1 MAVAILAMPARAL
14 ADTVTIGQSDFDNA
28 GGHLELTSADDRTY
42 VLSENVVGS
51 IDMYVTV
58 ADAKLTLDLNSHT
71 LRCPASADR
80 IAISIIVPK
89 ESGNLFHIKDGAVIQ
104 ESDKV
109 AIRTENKGLVNRET
123 RLENLDVTAVN
134 HACVSQESTGS
145 VTIIGGSYTTLNTG
159 DNNACVLYNG
169 STKMSIGGGTRVTLK
184 GGGDTILGTEW
195 PYADGI
201 FLKDCSF
208 SQSPRVEGIYTDRS
222 QAFYKAA
229 GDDAYWEVV
238 PKNEELLCRDDC
250 NYYVKRVVMWSVF
263 DMPYY
268 YYYFEDKDEAA
279 AFKEKYSDV
288 FSNLY
293 TLIFTFSFNPDNGD
307 LPTKLT
313 VHYGDVVSRGSFD
326 GGNDPVH
333 DPYVFQGWKKDG
345 KDDYDFSSKVTGNV
359 TVNASWGVPAASIN
373 GKGYLTLEE
382 AVEAASSGSTIVLFR
397 DITRTERLNITD
409 KGGIRLDLNGKTMTY
424 SGSGAAIVVENTA
437 LTISDSDESDGGQIN
452 GASGCIQLNSG
463 VLSIEGGTY
472 TSNSV
477 AIAALDGSLS
487 ISGGT
492 VQSSSVDYDVT
503 LTDAVGTVS
512 GGYIKGYVRV
522 NSDSDLRVTGGSFGT
537 DTNRPSVPKGYHM
550 LKGSDGRYTVAAH
563 TWPNSYT
570 YNGNGTHSR
579 TCTAEGCNETDTAQC
594 WGTTATCVKGRVCY
608 TCGGEYTE
616 PDSDNHVSA
625 ANEWTT
631 DALKHWHKCTACGEV
646 YPGTEADHTFTW
658 VTDIEPTVSA
668 PGREHEECSVCGYKN
683 GNERAIPQL
692 DGDAPAISGLTEGVA
707 YDGATTFT
715 VTDPD
720 GDLVSVVAGGQTLT
734 PGEDR
739 KTYTLPNLGENIEV
753 VAADANGNTT
763 SVTVSSYAD
772 HDWTAWTSLGGT
784 HERTCKHDGCTV
796 KVQRGT
802 CTGGEATCSAKAVCE
817 TCQGEYGDVDRSNH
831 VAASEDWAT
840 SATRHWHKCTA
851 CGEVYPG
858 TEADHTFT
866 WVVDIEPTVT
876 TEGSEHEECSTCHY
890 KSGRTHVIPKY
901 AGEAPVITG
910 LTEGLAYDGVTTFT
924 VTDADGDLVSVT
936 ANGESLAVGD
946 DGSYTLP
953 NLGENIEVVATDA
966 NGNTTKVIV
975 SSYDDHNWSNWVHL
989 GDGTH
994 ERTCRHSGCAVKT
1007 EQGVCTGGE
1016 ATCSAGAKC
1025 EVCGYT
1031 YTDVDPENH
1040 VSVSEDWKH
1049 DDDAHWHVCNDCG
1062 AVLNKSEHVFED
1074 RSDDDYTWRECTT
1087 CGFIKDKTQKPDSGD
1102 DDDDG
1107 KGDDEDDKGKDDQ
1120 DGGSDEPDSG
1130 SDSKKVSPAKGDTL
1144 PATGDPSICAFGLV
1158 LAGAAVTAAGAY
1170 RRKR

>member
-1 MAVAILAMPARAL
+1 MAIAFLAMPSRAL
-14 ADTVTIGQSDFDNA
+14 ADTVEINQANFTNA
-28 GGHLELTSADDRTY
+28 GGHLTLTSSGERTY
-42 VLSENVVGS
+42 KLTGDVMMGS
-51 IDMYVTV
+51 VDMYVTEEN
-58 ADAKLTLDLNSHT
+58 AKLTLDLNGHILKCT
-71 LRCPASADR
+71 AGLDR
-80 IAISIIVPK
+80 IAINITAPSNVGGFITVTN
-89 ESGNLFHIKDGAVIQ
+89 GTVVQ
-104 ESDKV
+104 ESAKA
-109 AIRTENKGLVNRET
+109 AIRTENVHFQPRTYLQGLT
-123 RLENLDVTAVN
+123 VTATN
-134 HACVSQESTGS
+134 QHCVEQAGTASLD
-145 VTIIGGSYTTLNTG
+145 IIGGSYTTTNTG
-159 DNNACVLYNG
+159 SSNASVIYCARDIVNLNG
-169 STKMSIGGGTRVTLK
+169 ARITLN
-184 GGGDTILGTEW
+184 GGDTIIENGPVTTESLGIHFSEGT
-195 PYADGI
+195 
-201 FLKDCSF
+201 SF
-208 SQSPRVEGIYTDRS
+208 SQAPDPRTFIVS
-222 QAFYKAA
+222 QTYALYKKA
-229 GDDAYWEVV
+229 GADEYWQVVLRDDAFMSRSDVNWYVSRS
-238 PKNEELLCRDDC
+238 ELWL
-250 NYYVKRVVMWSVF
+250 NYYW
-263 DMPYY
+263 
-268 YYYFEDKDEAA
+268 YFEDKDEAQA
-279 AFKEKYSDV
+279 FCDRYSGTFKEI
-288 FSNLY
+288 Y
-293 TLIFTFSFNPDNGD
+293 TLSFTFSFNPDNGEQ
-307 LPTKLT
+307 PTVFT
-313 VHYGDVVSRGSFD
+313 DVHYGTVISKDQYNC
-326 GGNDPVH
+326 GNDPVY
-333 DPYVFQGWKKDG
+333 DPYIFQSWKKNG
-345 KDDYDFSSKVTGNV
+345 NDYDFSSMIKESV
-359 TVNASWGVPAASIN
+359 TVNAAWGVPAATVN
-373 GKGYLTLEE
+373 GKGYYTLEE
-382 AVEAASSGSTIVLFR
+382 AVDAAYSGCTIILFK
-397 DITRTERLNITD
+397 DITRTERLDIKD
-409 KGGIRLDLNGKTMTY
+409 KGNIRLDLNGKKIAY

-452 GASGCIQLNSG
+452 GPSGCIQLNSG

-492 VQSSSVDYDVT
+492 VQSSSADYDVT
-503 LTDAVGTVS
+503 LVGAVGTVS

-522 NSDSDLRVTGGSFGT
+522 NSDSDLRVTGGRFGA
-537 DTNRPSVPKGYHM
+537 DTNRPSVPEGYHM

-608 TCGGEYTE
+608 TCNGEYTE

-625 ANEWTT
+625 ATEWTT
-631 DALKHWHKCTACGEV
+631 DALKHWHKCTACDDV

-683 GNERAIPQL
+683 GTERAIPQL
-692 DGDAPAISGLTEGVA
+692 DGDAPVISGLIEGVA
-707 YDGATTFT
+707 YDGTTTFT

-734 PGEDR
+734 PGEDG
-739 KTYTLPNLGENIEV
+739 KTYTLPHGANITV
-753 VAADANGNTT
+753 VATDANNNTT

-796 KVQRGT
+796 KVERGA
-802 CTGGEATCSAKAVCE
+802 CAGGKATCSAKAVCE
-817 TCQGEYGDVDRSNH
+817 TCQGKYGDVDRSNH
-831 VAASEDWAT
+831 VAASEDWTT

-851 CGEVYPG
+851 CGEVYPDG
-858 TEADHTFT
+858 EEADHAFT

-890 KSGRTHVIPKY
+890 ESGRTHVIPKY
-901 AGEAPVITG
+901 TGEAPIITG

-946 DGSYTLP
+946 DGSYTLL

-975 SSYDDHNWSNWVHL
+975 SSYDDHSWSNWVHL
-989 GDGTH
+989 GDGAH

-1007 EQGVCTGGE
+1007 EQGACTGGE

-1040 VSVSEDWKH
+1040 VSVSEDWEH

-1062 AVLNKSEHVFED
+1062 VVLNKSEHKFED

-1087 CGFIKDKTQKPDSGD
+1087 CGFIKDKTKKPGSGD
-1102 DDDDG
+1102 DDDD
-1107 KGDDEDDKGKDDQ
+1107 KGEDDQ
-1120 DGGSDEPDSG
+1120 DGGSDESGSG

-1158 LAGAAVTAAGAY
+1158 LAGAAVTAAGAS